1 MRTHARRPKIGHIA
15 ASFVGLALLAA
26 PPAHAATNEI
36 IDFNLTES
44 LSTYSTYTTTSSSGI
59 QYRWVDSPS
68 KSTYITTANCFTNVP
83 LGGANYS
90 AGQTSYQLVGSA
102 GSGVCFALR
111 GRTQTGQ
118 GSMFFYD
125 GRLSR

>member
-26 PPAHAATNEI
+26 PPAHAATSEI

-44 LSTYSTYTTTSSSGI
+44 LSTYGYYTTTTSSGI
-59 QYRWVDSPS
+59 QYRWVDPPW
-68 KSTYITTANCFTNVP
+68 KATYITTANCFTNAY
-83 LGGANYS
+83 LGAANYAS
-90 AGQTSYQLVGSA
+90 WQTNYQTVGSA

-111 GRTQTGQ
+111 GRTQAGQ
-118 GSMFFYD
+118 GSMYYYD

>member
-59 QYRWVDSPS
+59 QYRWVDSPW
-68 KSTYITTANCFTNVP
+68 KATYITTANCFTNVS

-111 GRTQTGQ
+111 GRTQAGQ

>member
-44 LSTYSTYTTTSSSGI
+44 FSTYGWYTTTSSSGI
-59 QYRWVDSPS
+59 QYRWLDSPA
-68 KSTYITTANCFTNVP
+68 KSTNIITATCATNAQ

-90 AGQTSYQLVGSA
+90 VGQTNYQLVGSA

-111 GRTQTGQ
+111 GRTLPGQ
-118 GSMFFYD
+118 GTMSLYD

>member
-36 IDFNLTES
+36 YDFNLTES
-44 LSTYSTYTTTSSSGI
+44 VSTYSTYSTTSSSGV
-59 QYRWVDSPS
+59 QYRWVDPPS
-68 KSTYITTANCFTNVP
+68 KYTEISTASCFTNSSY
-83 LGGANYS
+83 GS
-90 AGQTSYQLVGSA
+90 ATYTPGQTSYQTVGYA

-111 GRTQTGQ
+111 GRTLSGQ
-118 GSMFFYD
+118 GNMYYYD
-125 GRLSR
+125 GRLQR

>member
-36 IDFNLTES
+36 YDFNLTES
-44 LSTYSTYTTTSSSGI
+44 VSTYGWYTTTTSSGI
-59 QYRWVDSPS
+59 QYRWVDSPWKWTS
-68 KSTYITTANCFTNVP
+68 ISTASCYTNSP
-83 LGGANYS
+83 LGNATYS
-90 AGQTSYQLVGSA
+90 PGQTSYQTIGSA

-111 GRTQTGQ
+111 GNTLSGQ
-118 GSMFFYD
+118 GNMYYYD